1 MQVVPLAPQGLN
13 TSSQFESG
21 TGVRWLGSGELKIEM
36 AGAWAGTE
44 GKWRFIAINRW
55 LEWLDASY
63 LDTWPW
69 GSPPLVLDMD
79 LSRND
84 LTDEEFKWI
93 LLHLD
98 RGPANVQ
105 RLRASFNQLTEKC
118 VDALVGMLDI
128 GNEQRVAELHLNG
141 NSLGNRG
148 VSAVLTAVATSSR
161 HQHGS
166 AVAHELP
173 PLWLRVD
180 DNSTDCEAE
189 LVSSIF
195 QPGEYCMATLPA
207 SCTPDICGN
216 GALVHLFNFGRQE
229 LPTGS

>member
-1 MQVVPLAPQGLN
+1 MMQVVPLAPQGLN

-44 GKWRFIAINRW
+44 GKWRFIAISRRISAAVVMDHFLDVDRW

-105 RLRASFNQLTEKC
+105 
-118 VDALVGMLDI
+118 
-128 GNEQRVAELHLNG
+128 
-141 NSLGNRG
+141 
-148 VSAVLTAVATSSR
+148 
-161 HQHGS
+161 
-166 AVAHELP
+166 
-173 PLWLRVD
+173 
-180 DNSTDCEAE
+180 
-189 LVSSIF
+189 
-195 QPGEYCMATLPA
+195 
-207 SCTPDICGN
+207 
-216 GALVHLFNFGRQE
+216 
-229 LPTGS
+229 